1 VTAAH
6 ETPNNRQPGTDGEAA
21 RPDRRNEG
29 NPGRAGAKY
38 GGGDLGGAVPLGR
51 REISRLL
58 VARMFAV
65 VVLAM
70 ALFLLLL
77 LLLTLDTTLP
87 LISST
92 LSEVP
97 RWGCGGVMGIG
108 L

>member
-1 VTAAH
+1 
-6 ETPNNRQPGTDGEAA
+6 
-21 RPDRRNEG
+21 
-29 NPGRAGAKY
+29 
-38 GGGDLGGAVPLGR
+38 
-51 REISRLL
+51 
-58 VARMFAV
+58 MFAV